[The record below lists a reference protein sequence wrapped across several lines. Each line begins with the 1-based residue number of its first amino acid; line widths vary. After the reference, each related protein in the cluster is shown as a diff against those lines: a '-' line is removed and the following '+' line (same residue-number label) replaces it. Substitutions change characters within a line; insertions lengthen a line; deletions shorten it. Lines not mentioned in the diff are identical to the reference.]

1 MVVHPAELIDG
12 HAARPVYRST
22 GQMWATGARTL
33 ERLGRLG
40 EKYGV
45 TFCLENLNT
54 ILDHPGIPLARA
66 KDTLALVQAA
76 GHPNARLMLDLYHA
90 QMGEGNLIEL
100 VRSALPYLGEI
111 QVADV
116 PGRCEPGTGEI
127 NYAAVAKALA
137 EAGYEGTVGM
147 EAYASGGSSSDDS
160 DAALEAFRAAFTVP
174 RHRASRMKDVILG
187 LVGVGRI
194 GVMHATNIAALNEV
208 LNPQGTR
215 VRLRLTDVAEEH
227 ARTVATGLGAEFLPS
242 VEALLASGLD
252 GLVIAT
258 GTGTHPELIKAGV
271 DAGIPVFCEKPVAL
285 NVADALPVL
294 DYIRDRHGV
303 VQIGHQRRFDAG
315 YLEARRAY
323 QAGELGWI
331 HSLRAVT
338 CDMAPPPVEFLA
350 SSGGLFR
357 DCSVHDFD
365 ILRWLTGREIV
376 EVYAKGSNNG
386 DPAIGEAGDVD
397 TALALVT
404 FDDGTVG
411 TVSATRYNG
420 AGHDVRLEIQGSRG
434 SLMVG
439 LDDKTA
445 LASAEAGVT
454 FPAGQPHRTFAGRFE
469 QAYRS
474 EMAAFVELILGRREN
489 PCTPED
495 AVAASR
501 VADAAQE
508 SLATGRP
515 GPRGGERRRLT
526 ACRRVWRRRCPAP
539 VGRGAVPRAG
549 SGTPRRRP
557 GMVRAVRRPGS
568 STASGCHWTDATQ
581 RSGSSSAST
590 VPSSATALT
599 CRPPAT
605 RATA

>member
-1 MVVHPAELIDG
+1 
-12 HAARPVYRST
+12 
-22 GQMWATGARTL
+22 
-33 ERLGRLG
+33 
-40 EKYGV
+40 
-45 TFCLENLNT
+45 
-54 ILDHPGIPLARA
+54 
-66 KDTLALVQAA
+66 
-76 GHPNARLMLDLYHA
+76 
-90 QMGEGNLIEL
+90 
-100 VRSALPYLGEI
+100 
-111 QVADV
+111 
-116 PGRCEPGTGEI
+116 
-127 NYAAVAKALA
+127 
-137 EAGYEGTVGM
+137 
-147 EAYASGGSSSDDS
+147 
-160 DAALEAFRAAFTVP
+160 
-174 RHRASRMKDVILG
+174 MKDVVLG
-187 LVGVGRI
+187 LAGVGRI

-208 LNPQGTR
+208 LRPQGIR

-227 ARTVATGLGAEFLPS
+227 ARAVASGLGAEFLPS
-242 VEALLASGLD
+242 VQALLASGVD

-258 GTGTHPELIKAGV
+258 GTGTHPELITAGV

-294 DYIRDRHGV
+294 DYIRDRRGV
-303 VQIGHQRRFDAG
+303 VQVGHQRRFDAG

-323 QAGELGWI
+323 RAGELGWI

-338 CDMAPPPVEFLA
+338 CDMTPPPIEFLA
-350 SSGGLFR
+350 GSGGLFR

-404 FDDGTVG
+404 FDDGTMG
-411 TVSATRYNG
+411 TVSASRYNG
-420 AGHDVRLEIQGSRG
+420 AGHDVRLEIQGSSG

-454 FPAGQPHRTFAGRFE
+454 FPAGQPHRTFAGRFD

-474 EMAAFVELILGRREN
+474 EMAAFIELILGDREN

-508 SLATGRP
+508 SLATG
-515 GPRGGERRRLT
+515 
-526 ACRRVWRRRCPAP
+526 AP
-539 VGRGAVPRAG
+539 VRVPVSVAG
-549 SGTPRRRP
+549 
-557 GMVRAVRRPGS
+557 
-568 STASGCHWTDATQ
+568 
-581 RSGSSSAST
+581 
-590 VPSSATALT
+590 
-599 CRPPAT
+599 
-605 RATA
+605 